1 MLWRCYGH
9 ISPAVT
15 WRTTHSIFPQAAPKP
30 GRKPKKMQFLAPPPE
45 VYHQGDFERCVIGQ
59 VYMPDTIQNAPPLKQ
74 QDIAYDKIFTDLTSA
89 SYGLFGSHTDEYI
102 RAAAARPTADLQIVA
117 VLTRS
122 MTNL

>member
-1 MLWRCYGH
+1 
-9 ISPAVT
+9 
-15 WRTTHSIFPQAAPKP
+15 
-30 GRKPKKMQFLAPPPE
+30 MQFLAPPPE